1 MCSNPNEKTECHN
14 LKKTL
19 KQLNNCD
26 CEECTKLLSRSRNGP
41 KKELKQRRVDNTA
54 KRQLLP
60 FYDDQSP
67 PDKQSKKTETK
78 KDSNKIKSRNTPKN
92 LKSNPVSDENE
103 SDGKASP
110 SLAPIPISTSS
121 SEDEDEIECKDELE
135 KDDYGNKVNDEE
147 NDIDD

>member
-1 MCSNPNEKTECHN
+1 MRNVQNYSLEAEMVPKRNLNKGEWTIQLNDNYYHFMMTNLLLISNLRR
-14 LKKTL
+14 LKLRKILTKSKVKTL
-19 KQLNNCD
+19 
-26 CEECTKLLSRSRNGP
+26 
-41 KKELKQRRVDNTA
+41 LKT
-54 KRQLLP
+54 
-60 FYDDQSP
+60 
-67 PDKQSKKTETK
+67 
-78 KDSNKIKSRNTPKN
+78 

>member
-1 MCSNPNEKTECHN
+1 MCMKMVALFLLKIEN
-14 LKKTL
+14 LITQFKMIPL
-19 KQLNNCD
+19 SLS
-26 CEECTKLLSRSRNGP
+26 LLWN
-41 KKELKQRRVDNTA
+41 L
-54 KRQLLP
+54 
-60 FYDDQSP
+60 
-67 PDKQSKKTETK
+67 
-78 KDSNKIKSRNTPKN
+78 IKSRNTPKN

-147 NDIDD
+147 NDIDDWYFTWNYFFISCMYCKQ